1 LTSQKH
7 DFLQK
12 SNKGSTLN
20 PKENLIEMKKKE
32 FINKGR
38 PKKLEPKSIYI
49 TSSFTEKEFGIIC
62 EKAIQMG
69 ITKSEYVSKMTILG
83 KIIDTYSPAQKELVL
98 KLINIS
104 NNLNQLA
111 KAANTVGFNQV
122 VIEVDELLKQ
132 IRKLINE
139 GR

>member
-1 LTSQKH
+1 
-7 DFLQK
+7 
-12 SNKGSTLN
+12 
-20 PKENLIEMKKKE
+20 MKKTE

-38 PKKLEPKSIYI
+38 PKSLEPKSHYI
-49 TSSFTEKEFGIIC
+49 TASFTEKDFGNIC
-62 EKAIQMG
+62 EKAILLG

-83 KIIDTYSPAQKELVL
+83 KIIDTYSPAQKDLVL
-98 KLINIS
+98 RLINIS

-111 KAANTVGFNQV
+111 KAANTVGFQTF
-122 VIEVDELLKQ
+122 VIEVDGLLKY

>member
-1 LTSQKH
+1 
-7 DFLQK
+7 
-12 SNKGSTLN
+12 
-20 PKENLIEMKKKE
+20 MKKTE

-38 PKKLEPKSIYI
+38 PKSIEPKSQYI
-49 TSSFTEKEFGIIC
+49 TASFTEKQFEIFC
-62 EKAIQMG
+62 EKAVILG

-98 KLINIS
+98 RLINIS

-111 KAANTVGFNQV
+111 KAANTVGFQKV
-122 VIEVDELLKQ
+122 VIEVDELLKH